1 MHRKHCRPPIH
12 MNRETAMLSNYATKE
27 KSLKSFWKHIFI
39 SCDKVGFFK
48 SFLLIL
54 LPSTQSLK
62 PLRVSKP
69 YWAGHVIFNQQLFCV
84 FFLVTCTCTWVSV
97 PASPSMFPPGL
108 IGRVGG
114 AYQAEWLCLHVFRNL
129 NVKTGKLPPP
139 TGQLS
144 FLLMLFCGK
153 MLWRNTCKSEEKN
166 AQKSLQES
174 RC

>member
-62 PLRVSKP
+62 PLHVSKP
-69 YWAGHVIFNQQLFCV
+69 YWAGHVIFKQQLFCV
-84 FFLVTCTCTWVSV
+84 FFWLLVHALGCRSLLPRQC
-97 PASPSMFPPGL
+97 FHQGL
-108 IGRVGG
+108 S
-114 AYQAEWLCLHVFRNL
+114 AEWRVHIRPSDSACMSSAISML
-129 NVKTGKLPPP
+129 KL
-139 TGQLS
+139 GNCRH
-144 FLLMLFCGK
+144 LLDSYHL
-153 MLWRNTCKSEEKN
+153 L
-166 AQKSLQES
+166 
-174 RC
+174 